1 MHFRVKN
8 TLKNNFNHTLKH
20 DMIPQSGS
28 STEQQILP
36 FFTVEIWEKMYPKC
50 LPMWCLWRKQMESGE
65 NV

>member
-28 STEQQILP
+28 GAADFAIFYRWNLGENVT
-36 FFTVEIWEKMYPKC
+36 KC